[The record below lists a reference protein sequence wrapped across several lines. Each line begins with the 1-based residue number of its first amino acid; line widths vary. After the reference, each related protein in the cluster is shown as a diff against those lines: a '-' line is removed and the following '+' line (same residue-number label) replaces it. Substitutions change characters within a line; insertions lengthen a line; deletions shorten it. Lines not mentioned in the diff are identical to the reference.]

1 MKKKYNNYG
10 KAMVVMILLAV
21 AFGVFPLLGNAQE
34 NDPPLF
40 ELVECM
46 KVKPEKEKVLVKSEL
61 WEVIDKAFA
70 Q

>member
-1 MKKKYNNYG
+1 MKRKFNNYG
-10 KAMVVMILLAV
+10 KAMVVMFLLTV

-34 NDPPLF
+34 NDPPLYA
-40 ELVECM
+40 VVACM